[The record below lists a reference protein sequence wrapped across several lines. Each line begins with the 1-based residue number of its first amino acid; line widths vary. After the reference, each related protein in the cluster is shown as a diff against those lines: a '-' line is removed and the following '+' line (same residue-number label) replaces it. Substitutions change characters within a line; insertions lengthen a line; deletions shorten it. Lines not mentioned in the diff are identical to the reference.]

1 MAETALQGGRPGHVA
16 GVVDT
21 PCRAEIAAKG
31 TQVSHRPIVVQEGM
45 SLVLVGLRLTH
56 YFASGV
62 DAERVAVRAAQ
73 CTEVDQFASV
83 VVTSGNCLAVCIAAA
98 ADLT

>member
-56 YFASGV
+56 YLASGV
-62 DAERVAVRAAQ
+62 DAELCAVRAAQ
-73 CTEVDQFASV
+73 GTQADQFPPLVSTTA
-83 VVTSGNCLAVCIAAA
+83 NCQPRCLGAA
-98 ADLT
+98 LSL